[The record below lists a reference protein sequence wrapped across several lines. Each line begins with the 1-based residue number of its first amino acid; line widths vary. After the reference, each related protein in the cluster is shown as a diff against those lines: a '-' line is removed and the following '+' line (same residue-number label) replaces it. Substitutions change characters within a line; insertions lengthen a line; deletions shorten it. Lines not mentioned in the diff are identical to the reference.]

1 MKSIKNRLPAIL
13 VTFLLMITMTLLFNL
28 TKTFAGEGIVKI
40 GNNSYNT
47 LEEAFKAAVAGDIL
61 ELKESIEIKNQIKVP
76 AEKNLT
82 LNLNGNTITSA
93 LSDEKDYAF
102 LIDEKGNFTIKNGK
116 LTAKDLDGNG
126 FTSAGIKV
134 TKANLVMDGIEAF
147 NIKAENKGSV
157 LSKQTVNNETL
168 KIVGCYFHDNRAL
181 KSGGAVDIFH
191 LGKDAK
197 CEIVNSR
204 FINNKAEILKNS
216 NIAEPYLV
224 WGGAINYY
232 GLGELIIRGNEVSG
246 NEVKSEKLYQNRNW
260 SVGGGIQIKSYR
272 AQPIFNNNLR
282 VTIEDNIISKNK
294 AQFYGGGLA
303 LDLNKYLTND
313 QINLVS
319 GLFSENKAGV
329 AGGGLD
335 YIGEHM
341 PLLKLKNVLMKDNKA
356 IQAGGLYLGQN
367 GKIRNHST
375 FGVAISDNSIY
386 KDRAAA
392 NSSDIRLAKFDFDEN
407 EGEQTPLYDKFT
419 LPERTFMGNKLSWY
433 NDKRGAL
440 YKEGDTPLERDAYS
454 NRKNELMLK
463 GSLLSDKDWY
473 ELHKDSADLIFI
485 GNIAGTGGAI
495 VSGSDIDFGE
505 DLDIKCKVDKKWI
518 DENGK
523 EITKKLPK
531 EVEVQLIRKDEKG
544 GIYEL
549 EKVKLN
555 KKGNWS
561 YDFTDLP
568 SMGIVNGETLKFSYE
583 VKEISK
589 IKGFKSNIEQ
599 LPATDDV
606 EYNYLITNT
615 KEKITENPDKPN
627 KPDTSNKK
635 DNANSIKTG
644 DMDSIMQFAI
654 IGILSF
660 VAFIALII
668 KKLKTK

>member
-47 LEEAFKAAVAGDIL
+47 LEEAFQAAGAGDIL
-61 ELKESIEIKNQIKVP
+61 ELKESIEIKNQIRVP

-93 LSDEKDYAF
+93 LPDEEDYAF

-157 LSKQTVNNETL
+157 LSKHTVNNETL

-197 CEIVNSR
+197 CEIINSR
-204 FINNKAEILKNS
+204 FINNKAEILKIS
-216 NIAEPYLV
+216 NITKPYNV

-246 NEVKSEKLYQNRNW
+246 NEVKSEKLNENIHW

-294 AQFYGGGLA
+294 AQLYGGGLA
-303 LDLNKYLTND
+303 LDLNKYLLND

-335 YIGEHM
+335 YIGEYM
-341 PLLKLKNVLMKDNKA
+341 PLLKLKNVLIKDNKA
-356 IQAGGLYLGQN
+356 IQAGGLYLGEN

-386 KDRAAA
+386 KDRARA
-392 NSSDIRLAKFDFDEN
+392 NSSDIRLAKFKFEDN
-407 EGEQTPLYDKFT
+407 EGKQTPLYDKFT

-433 NDKRGAL
+433 NDKSGAL

-463 GSLLSDKDWY
+463 GGLLSDKDWY
-473 ELHKDSADLIFI
+473 ELHKDSADLIFV

-531 EVEVQLIRKDEKG
+531 EVEIQLIRKDEKG

-644 DMDSIMQFAI
+644 DMDSIMQFAL
-654 IGILSF
+654 IGILSL

>member
-1 MKSIKNRLPAIL
+1 M
-13 VTFLLMITMTLLFNL
+13 
-28 TKTFAGEGIVKI
+28 
-40 GNNSYNT
+40 
-47 LEEAFKAAVAGDIL
+47 
-61 ELKESIEIKNQIKVP
+61 
-76 AEKNLT
+76 
-82 LNLNGNTITSA
+82 
-93 LSDEKDYAF
+93 SDEKDYAF
-102 LIDEKGNFTIKNGK
+102 LVDTKGNFTIKNGK

-216 NIAEPYLV
+216 NIAEPYLI

-246 NEVKSEKLYQNRNW
+246 NEVKSEKLNQNRNW

-335 YIGEHM
+335 YIGEYM

-356 IQAGGLYLGQN
+356 IQAGGL
-367 GKIRNHST
+367 
-375 FGVAISDNSIY
+375 
-386 KDRAAA
+386 
-392 NSSDIRLAKFDFDEN
+392 
-407 EGEQTPLYDKFT
+407 
-419 LPERTFMGNKLSWY
+419 
-433 NDKRGAL
+433 
-440 YKEGDTPLERDAYS
+440 
-454 NRKNELMLK
+454 
-463 GSLLSDKDWY
+463 
-473 ELHKDSADLIFI
+473 
-485 GNIAGTGGAI
+485 
-495 VSGSDIDFGE
+495 
-505 DLDIKCKVDKKWI
+505 
-518 DENGK
+518 
-523 EITKKLPK
+523 
-531 EVEVQLIRKDEKG
+531 
-544 GIYEL
+544 
-549 EKVKLN
+549 
-555 KKGNWS
+555 
-561 YDFTDLP
+561 
-568 SMGIVNGETLKFSYE
+568 
-583 VKEISK
+583 
-589 IKGFKSNIEQ
+589 
-599 LPATDDV
+599 
-606 EYNYLITNT
+606 
-615 KEKITENPDKPN
+615 
-627 KPDTSNKK
+627 
-635 DNANSIKTG
+635 
-644 DMDSIMQFAI
+644 
-654 IGILSF
+654 
-660 VAFIALII
+660 
-668 KKLKTK
+668 